1 MEGSSAHNNMAP
13 QTAIEPNNTTNS
25 TASSSLMKLPAELR
39 NTIYEY
45 ALRTDDGTIEISE
58 QTGIPEPALLLT
70 NKFIRGESLSIFY
83 SQNIVSLLI
92 ESYSPSVPLLVH
104 KKQEAVLSKY
114 KYKITTSCVTLN
126 GPANWHN
133 LMAWLRHFHE
143 ADGPVAFI
151 TLAPL
156 LNTGKHEPGAKEA
169 DKEST
174 VLAGLFEMVSYMD
187 DVHWDRVEETLGMMR
202 YALAAF
208 DWDWDDRKVSV

>member
-1 MEGSSAHNNMAP
+1 MDQSLTRNTMAT
-13 QTAIEPNNTTNS
+13 QPNNITNS
-25 TASSSLMKLPAELR
+25 TPSSPLMKLPAELR

-70 NKFIRGESLSIFY
+70 NKSIRAEALSIFY
-83 SQNIVSLLI
+83 SQNIITLVI

-114 KYKITTSCVTLN
+114 KYKITTSRVTLN
-126 GPANWHN
+126 GSANWHN

-151 TLAPL
+151 KLDPPL
-156 LNTGKHEPGAKEA
+156 KTGEYEPGAKEV
-169 DKEST
+169 DKEET
-174 VLAGLFEMVSYMD
+174 VIAGLFQMVSYMD
-187 DVHWDRVEETLGMMR
+187 DVHWDDVEETLGMMR

-208 DWDWDDRKVSV
+208 DWDWDDD